1 MNIIQRF
8 KQGLQKSSNYLKTN
22 IIDSLKSNEI
32 NDEVINEIES
42 ILISA
47 DIGLEVTNQLI
58 EKIKQ
63 TKNSQD
69 VDSNLILKLI
79 ASEIN
84 SILIKCESSFFSQNK
99 SKPNVLMFVGING
112 SGKTTTIGKLI
123 YKLNDKNKI
132 LVAACDTFRAAAVD
146 QLNKWSNKYN
156 VDFFGG
162 LLNQDPASVA
172 FKACEKAINEKHDY
186 VMIDTAGRL
195 SNNINLINQLKKIKS
210 VIQKSIGDRQ
220 LNNILILDG
229 TNGSAANAGD
239 NIVFD
244 ATDADGTDENDKL
257 MAEIRAQVILDTS
270 SGGQMLLET
279 GSYIDFEHGTYG
291 SLLGVSPAFLPIG
304 FDAESF
310 DNNTRTSFDNT
321 SQTFDV
327 LEGV

>member
-32 NDEVINEIES
+32 SDEVINEIES

-63 TKNSQD
+63 TKNNQD
-69 VDSNLILKLI
+69 ANSNLILKLI

-220 LNNILILDG
+220 LNNILVLDG
-229 TNGSAANAGD
+229 TNGSNMISQVETFSRAIHISGL
-239 NIVFD
+239 II
-244 ATDADGTDENDKL
+244 TKLDGTAK
-257 MAEIRAQVILDTS
+257 
-270 SGGQMLLET
+270 GGAIISIAKKYQIPIHFIGLGEKQDDLHIFNAKNF
-279 GSYIDFEHGTYG
+279 SY
-291 SLLGVSPAFLPIG
+291 SLLGLDF
-304 FDAESF
+304 
-310 DNNTRTSFDNT
+310 
-321 SQTFDV
+321 
-327 LEGV
+327 